1 MFTTFNTWSPVDELW
16 ALNRTIDRFFA
27 RANTSFGTPT
37 SLAPSTDV
45 LSSDEGWRVRIAV
58 PGVPPEGVEVN
69 VAEGLLHVR
78 VSDVAN
84 DNTVTRYEQRLRVP
98 EMVDA
103 ERITATCQHGLLEI
117 SLPLKEQGK
126 PRRIE
131 IATTATAATSEPK
144 QLSPVA

>member
-16 ALNRTIDRFFA
+16 ALNRTIDRLFA
-27 RANTSFGTPT
+27 RGNTSFGTPAA
-37 SLAPSTDV
+37 LGPSTDV
-45 LSSDEGWRVRIAV
+45 LSSDDGWRVRIAV

-69 VAEGLLHVR
+69 VAEGMLHVR

-117 SLPLKEQGK
+117 SLPLKEQVK

-131 IATTATAATSEPK
+131 IATTATSEPK
-144 QLSPVA
+144 QLSSVA